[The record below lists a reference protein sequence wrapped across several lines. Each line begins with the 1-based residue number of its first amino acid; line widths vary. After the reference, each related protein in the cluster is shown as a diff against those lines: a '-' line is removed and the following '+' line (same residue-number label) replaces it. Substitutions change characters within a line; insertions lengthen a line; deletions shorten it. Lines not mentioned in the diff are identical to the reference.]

1 MILRDEIKIEVTNGH
16 LNKRTDVR
24 TKIFSLAGKKD
35 CKLKP
40 EVASKKDWNNHKN
53 CYVLLDG
60 EYRIEAIM
68 HKKGKQLC
76 GTAIIQVQ
84 SGKINV
90 QDWKGVFCPKF
101 TLLENK

>member
-1 MILRDEIKIEVTNGH
+1 MILQKIKIEVVNGH
-16 LNKRTDVR
+16 LNKRVDVR

-40 EVASKKDWNNHKN
+40 EVISKKDWNNHKS

-60 EYRIEAIM
+60 EYRIEAVM
-68 HKKGKQLC
+68 CKKGRQLY

-84 SGKINV
+84 SGKINI

-101 TLLENK
+101 TLLENN